1 MKKIVVF
8 VVFLL
13 FALAGVYFLWSYL
26 NKQDALTETPE
37 NIIAAE
43 YPEKIVYNQVAGDNA
58 EFKADC
64 KVRKGQFN
72 ECGSSCEKD
81 ASFCVAMCVPICE
94 FEETIKYKN
103 ETLGFELNYPE
114 QIMQVDANET
124 DTVRFLISGEMQQ
137 GPEFI
142 DGLRFT
148 VTKEKLEDKADL
160 GEVLKTDVAKKVLT
174 GNLSTIEVDKIKGY
188 TYTEKNVESITH
200 VYLPKGYTVFHL
212 AYSVADPK
220 NKNYSAVAAKM
231 VESFKIY

>member
-8 VVFLL
+8 IIFLL

-26 NKQDALTETPE
+26 NEQDSILGAPE

-64 KVRKGQFN
+64 KSRNGQFN

-81 ASFCVAMCVPICE
+81 AAFCVAMCVPICE
-94 FEETIKYKN
+94 FEDTIKYKN
-103 ETLGFELNYPE
+103 GTLGFELNYPE
-114 QIMQVDANET
+114 KVMQIDANET
-124 DTVRFLISGEMQQ
+124 DTVKFLISGEMQQ

-142 DGLRFT
+142 DGLRLT
-148 VTKEKLEDKADL
+148 VTKERLEDKADL

-174 GNLSTIEVDKIKGY
+174 GNLSPIEVNKIKGY
-188 TYTEKNVESITH
+188 TYTEKNVDSITH
-200 VYLPKGYTVFHL
+200 VYLPKEQTVFHV

-220 NKNYSAVAAKM
+220 NKNYAAIAAKM
-231 VESFKIY
+231 VTSFKIQ